1 MTKREILEEALKKQW
16 LSNFQMQLLVRSSSA
31 DRRAR
36 EIRQTPPNGFVMI
49 QRRKELPDGYG
60 YCNEYHLIKGS
71 VKNIETERFFDE
83 IFKKL
88 GAKR

>member
-1 MTKREILEEALKKQW
+1 MTKKEILEEALKKQW
-16 LSNFQMQLLVRSSSA
+16 LSNFQMQLLVKSSSA

-36 EIRQTPPNGFVMI
+36 EIRKSPPKGFVMI

-60 YCNEYHLIKGS
+60 YCNEYHLIKGNNELD
-71 VKNIETERFFDE
+71 KWFDD

>member
-1 MTKREILEEALKKQW
+1 MTQKEILEEALKKQW
-16 LSNFQMQLLVRSSSA
+16 LSNFQMRSLVKSSSA

-36 EIRQTPPNGFVMI
+36 EIRQTPPKGFVMI

-71 VKNIETERFFDE
+71 NELDKWFDGV
-83 IFKKL
+83 FKRL